1 MEDLRN
7 IKSMGDDLT
16 DFIGEEVDFIHNP
29 FDYLKTSYEKKE
41 EVR

>member
-7 IKSMGDDLT
+7 IRALGSDD
-16 DFIGEEVDFIHNP
+16 IGEEVDFIHNP
-29 FDYLKTSYEKKE
+29 FDYLKTAYEKKE